1 MRRGTENAGAAA
13 GGFPKKQSHQGRMV
27 TKQSTAKA
35 TGAREGRIE
44 EEILL
49 CPQPPEPFGLH
60 SPRPL
65 LLLPSLPFL
74 GAIGKRWAARSTP
87 MQILF

>member
-1 MRRGTENAGAAA
+1 MRRGRENAGAAA

-27 TKQSTAKA
+27 TKQSRVKA

-49 CPQPPEPFGLH
+49 CPQPPEPFGMH
-60 SPRPL
+60 SPRP

-74 GAIGKRWAARSTP
+74 GAIGKRRAARSTP